1 MVRSTDQEDSCGK
14 HSLSGGR
21 STRGPAVPSGEALGC
36 VGGSRSEGERGQEPL
51 LWFRPEGTREAACA
65 GLGMTS
71 LSNVGGLGE
80 GAVPG
85 RQIDTGLCRDKGW
98 VQ

>member
-1 MVRSTDQEDSCGK
+1 MVRSTDQEDCWKTQFVWREEHQRPCCAQWG
-14 HSLSGGR
+14 
-21 STRGPAVPSGEALGC
+21 STRVRG
-36 VGGSRSEGERGQEPL
+36 RQQERGET
-51 LWFRPEGTREAACA
+51 WAGAFTVVSARRNREAACA
-65 GLGMTS
+65 GLGMAS